1 MLVWGEGGTVPQS
14 PVIVLALQCVI
25 LKQFKQG
32 EFGVSSPKNSELVTR
47 SGTFCVLQFNLATV

>member
-1 MLVWGEGGTVPQS
+1 MVPQS

-32 EFGVSSPKNSELVTR
+32 EFGVSSPKNSQLVTR